1 MTYLQLSLLHIPA
14 IVVHGNALSLEEW
27 GHWYTPAHILG
38 GWRARL
44 AREAARETGES
55 EALALLNP
63 ADDAAHVPQVDPEPG
78 APVPVTRASA
88 IEPVSID
95 FKKLEQL
102 ALF

>member
-14 IVVHGNALSLEEW
+14 VVVHGNALSLEEW

-44 AREAARETGES
+44 ARETAFDEGEAES
-55 EALALLNP
+55 LALLNP
-63 ADDAAHVPQVDPEPG
+63 ADAASVPQIDPEAG
-78 APVPVTRASA
+78 VSMPVATATA
-88 IEPVSID
+88 IEPVAID